1 MCEFVLRSYR
11 YSSLV
16 SLAWYGFVLFK
27 PFSRFTALADLHS
40 RAWDDIQS
48 SARQN
53 KVVCLSE
60 SPESGRWKK
69 GIAKV
74 LSQQIYSG
82 ISTVDYEGMYFVHE
96 IFLFLWEQKARFVTI
111 IYRLVPKRLP
121 TIELIWSWPFEG
133 QKLGRKNMLEQNGQA
148 IAPYCCCKFFGN
160 R

>member
-1 MCEFVLRSYR
+1 MCEFLVRSYR

-16 SLAWYGFVLFK
+16 SQAWYVFVLFK

-60 SPESGRWKK
+60 SPESGWWKK

-82 ISTVDYEGMYFVHE
+82 ISTVDYEGMYLVHE
-96 IFLFLWEQKARFVTI
+96 TFLCLREQKARCVTI
-111 IYRLVPKRLP
+111 I
-121 TIELIWSWPFEG
+121 
-133 QKLGRKNMLEQNGQA
+133 
-148 IAPYCCCKFFGN
+148 
-160 R
+160 

>member
-1 MCEFVLRSYR
+1 MCEFLLRSYR

-16 SLAWYGFVLFK
+16 SQAWYVFVLFK

-82 ISTVDYEGMYFVHE
+82 ILTVDYEGMYLVPE
-96 IFLFLWEQKARFVTI
+96 IFLCSREQKARCIGLVTHFG
-111 IYRLVPKRLP
+111 KRL
-121 TIELIWSWPFEG
+121 LF
-133 QKLGRKNMLEQNGQA
+133 
-148 IAPYCCCKFFGN
+148 IAWYRNDSPPLN
-160 R
+160 

>member
-40 RAWDDIQS
+40 RAWDDIQR

-96 IFLFLWEQKARFVTI
+96 IFLFL
-111 IYRLVPKRLP
+111 
-121 TIELIWSWPFEG
+121 
-133 QKLGRKNMLEQNGQA
+133 
-148 IAPYCCCKFFGN
+148 
-160 R
+160 